1 MKRGD
6 AQQILDF
13 IHLTEKLKTLK
24 RHSWLSDGQQETV
37 AEHTW
42 RMALMAMLI
51 APYLDRKVDLLKTI
65 KLILVHDLVEIN
77 YKDNPA
83 FNKQPAD
90 KAKQEKSSLRKLTH
104 VLPRELREEVNELW
118 KEYEASKTL
127 EARFAKTMDK
137 TEVLLQHNEADI
149 KFMHKKEF
157 PFNLYYGREFGKHDS
172 FLTLFRELINAET
185 LRRYQNHKIDKKLY
199 EQHLD

>member
-1 MKRGD
+1 MHKEDCQR
-6 AQQILDF
+6 ILDF

-42 RMALMAMLI
+42 RMALMAMLM
-51 APYLDRKVDLLKTI
+51 APYLDKKVDLLKTL

-83 FNKQPAD
+83 FNKQPSD
-90 KAKQEKSSLRKLTH
+90 KAKQEGLSLKKLTSQ
-104 VLPRELREEVNELW
+104 LPPTLKRELRELW
-118 KEYEASKTL
+118 KEYELAATPES
-127 EARFAKTMDK
+127 RFAKTMDK

-149 KFMHKKEF
+149 KFMDKKEF
-157 PFNLYYGREFGKHDS
+157 PFNFYYGKEFGEHDS
-172 FLTLFRELINAET
+172 FLRLFRELINAET
-185 LRRYQNHKIDKKLY
+185 LKHYKKNKVEESLYIDWV
-199 EQHLD
+199 